1 MTVLASRPGNNSGT
15 VTQSVQT
22 PRSYTTSI
30 NTALQAIT
38 SPNPTTST
46 STSTTTSQGVG
57 GGGGGGTMSS
67 FQKLLEERK
76 KLQEEKMKAQ
86 EDQLQKL
93 RTQQNNSAVQNKFA
107 RQASLVDLMQQLM
120 TQARRQASQGSR
132 IFM

>member
-38 SPNPTTST
+38 SPNPTT

-93 RTQQNNSAVQNKFA
+93 RTQQNNAAVQSKFA
-107 RQASLVDLMQQLM
+107 KQASLVDLLQQLM
-120 TQARRQASQGSR
+120 TQSRRTASQGQR